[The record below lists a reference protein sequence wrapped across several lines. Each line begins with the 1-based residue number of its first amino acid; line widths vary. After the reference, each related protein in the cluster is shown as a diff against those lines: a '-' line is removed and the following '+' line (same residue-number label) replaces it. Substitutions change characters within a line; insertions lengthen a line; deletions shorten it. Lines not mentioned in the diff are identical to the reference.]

1 VFYGTARKN
10 ERLNGFSFFLLK
22 TIKQRAPLLSNALFA
37 VDDFLLLFAAIS
49 LGRPT
54 RFIGLYL
61 SNLDSTLLKGD
72 GQSDRWFYPVGVISD
87 AYKTTM
93 PGPVESFVSEII
105 LHARKFC

>member
-1 VFYGTARKN
+1 MVFR
-10 ERLNGFSFFLLK
+10 FFLLK
-22 TIKQRAPLLSNALFA
+22 TIKQRVPLLSNALFA
-37 VDDFLLLFAAIS
+37 VDDFQLLFAAIS

-105 LHARKFC
+105 LQARKFC